1 MSNLYVNNLNP
12 VVTGKA
18 ISVSGSVYVSG
29 SEGIQLT
36 GSLRVT
42 AAGGGEVVR
51 FTPSITIGSAV
62 AEDTKL
68 VFDGN
73 AFDFHLDKN

>member
-36 GSLRVT
+36 GSLRVS
-42 AAGGGEVVR
+42 ASAGEGEVVR
-51 FTPSITIGSAV
+51 FTH
-62 AEDTKL
+62 
-68 VFDGN
+68 
-73 AFDFHLDKN
+73 DFLFPLIN